1 MAVESNRV
9 MDQKLTD
16 VYLWV
21 CDPCIQVKGR
31 LKAVCVFVCA
41 LSLFLSLSLSLS
53 FFISLL

>member
-16 VYLWV
+16 VYLWL
-21 CDPCIQVKGR
+21 CDPCIQVKR
-31 LKAVCVFVCA
+31 MLKAVCVFVCA

-53 FFISLL
+53 FSLSPL